1 MKLNLITSTTLI
13 VSILVTGCNFNSDNT
28 SPTPDAILEQP
39 INPLPEAI
47 LTSEATFS
55 TTPSPESNVIE
66 SAEIELYTPSPTTTP
81 FATDTLVPSQTP
93 GHWEYVIQPGDQLGA
108 IIQKP
113 PFNYQNWDVLQE
125 IIRINDN
132 IANADSLPPP
142 GSTILIPRPTATAIA
157 SGSEATAV
165 LAQHANLGQYPPNT
179 VFDCHTVQEGETLIS
194 IIEQYPV
201 TLEIISQL
209 NRDIDFRGCDF
220 EEPGGGPNCNP
231 LISVGQCVVVPFPT
245 PTPTLTSTP
254 SGNET
259 PTPTPTFAV
268 PSMIFPPEDSIVP
281 PGIIALQ
288 WVSVGTLQP
297 EEYYLVQVV
306 DVTAG
311 TQPWVDITKSNSM
324 TLPDTLIPTDGQTH
338 VIEWTVFVA
347 KPNEQGLFAPVGGIG
362 AVRTFQW
369 QSR

>member
-1 MKLNLITSTTLI
+1 MKLKRITSTALI
-13 VSILVTGCNFNSDNT
+13 ASIFVTGCNFNSDDI
-28 SPTPDAILEQP
+28 SPTPEAIIEQP
-39 INPLPEAI
+39 INPLPEAT
-47 LTSEATFS
+47 LTPEATFS
-55 TTPSPESNVIE
+55 ATPNPEPNVVE
-66 SAEIELYTPSPTTTP
+66 SAQIELYTPSPTATLFP
-81 FATDTLVPSQTP
+81 TDTLVPSQTP

-132 IANADSLPPP
+132 ITNADSLPPP
-142 GSTILIPRPTATAIA
+142 GSTILIPRPTATPTA
-157 SGSEATAV
+157 SGSQATAV
-165 LAQHANLGQYPPNT
+165 LAQNANLGQYPPNT
-179 VFDCHTVQEGETLIS
+179 EFNCHTVREGETLIS

-220 EEPGGGPNCNP
+220 EEPGGGSNCSP
-231 LISVGQCVVVPFPT
+231 LISVGQCVTVALPT
-245 PTPTLTSTP
+245 ATPTLTPTP

-268 PSMIFPPEDSIVP
+268 PSMISPPENSMAP
-281 PGIIALQ
+281 PGIITLQ
-288 WVSVGTLQP
+288 WVSIGILQP

-311 TQPWVDITKSNSM
+311 TQPWVDITRSTSIR
-324 TLPDTLIPTDGQTH
+324 LPDTLIPTDGQTH
-338 VIEWTVFVA
+338 VIEWSVFVA
-347 KPNEQGLFAPVGGIG
+347 KPNEQGLFAPVGGMG
-362 AVRTFQW
+362 VARTFQW